1 MPQIT
6 LMITQTYDTSD
17 FADDV
22 ADEDIDIDVVI
33 DLAYNRF
40 TESIDNMVKY
50 GEVMDNIVHVADVEY
65 F

>member
-17 FADDV
+17 FVDDG
-22 ADEDIDIDVVI
+22 APEDIDIDDVI

-40 TESIDNMVKY
+40 AEDVEFMVRY
-50 GEVMDNIVHVADVEY
+50 SELDSNIVHVVVEE
-65 F
+65 

>member
-17 FADDV
+17 FAEGV
-22 ADEDIDIDVVI
+22 PDEYIDIDDVI

-40 TESIDNMVKY
+40 AESIDNMVRY
-50 GEVMDNIVHVADVEY
+50 GEVMDNIVHVVVEE
-65 F
+65 